1 MGDIKVIAGL
11 ARGRSIKSF
20 KDDLSVRPILARI
33 KKSLFDILRNDLP
46 DCCFLDLYAGTG
58 AVGIEA
64 ISRGAKHTM
73 FVDADSKCVNII
85 KENLKYLRFEDK
97 ASVYQANILGG
108 LSGLKGPFDIIF
120 MGVPYKDKNKLPLSL
135 VAPTLEVVVK
145 ADLLKDSSLIIAQ
158 HHKKEG
164 VASTDKFDVVREET
178 YGDTVVSFLRMKRS
192 DLC

>member
-46 DCCFLDLYAGTG
+46 DCHFLDLYAGTG

-64 ISRGAKHTM
+64 VSRGAKHTV

-85 KENLKYLRFEDK
+85 KENLKHLNFEDK
-97 ASVYQANILGG
+97 ASVYQINILGG
-108 LSGLKGPFDIIF
+108 LGGLKGKFDIVF
-120 MGVPYKDKNKLPLSL
+120 MGVPYKDKNKLPLFL
-135 VAPTLEVVVK
+135 VGPTLDMVTK

-158 HHKKEG
+158 HHKKED
-164 VASTDKFDVVREET
+164 VVSNDKFEVVREER
-178 YGDTVVSFLRMKRS
+178 YGDTVISFLKIKRS